1 MQVCLMK
8 VTVNGQHREIGEPS
22 SLSAALAMLGF
33 DNTRG
38 LAVAVEGEVIPRA
51 RWGGFRLTDGARM
64 EILRAVQ
71 GG

>member
-1 MQVCLMK
+1 MN
-8 VTVNGQHREIGEPS
+8 VTVNGECRDIGDPS
-22 SLSAALAMLGF
+22 SISAALAILGF

-38 LAVAVEGEVIPRA
+38 LAVAVEGTVVPR
-51 RWGGFRLTDGARM
+51 RDWDGFRLPDGARM